1 MSTIT
6 NLTIELVEKFMTEAK
21 KEENMT
27 QIKRDVMDPLIEYM
41 FQKLYPYIIITSIMF
56 ILIFILATAIFY
68 MTMKKHFSME

>member
-1 MSTIT
+1 MSTLT
-6 NLTIELVEKFMTEAK
+6 NLTIELVEKFISEAK
-21 KEENMT
+21 KEQNIN

-68 MTMKKHFSME
+68 MTMKKHFNVE

>member
-6 NLTIELVEKFMTEAK
+6 NLTIELVEKFISEAK
-21 KEENMT
+21 KEQNIN

-41 FQKLYPYIIITSIMF
+41 FQKLYPYIIITSILF

-68 MTMKKHFSME
+68 MTMKKHFNVE